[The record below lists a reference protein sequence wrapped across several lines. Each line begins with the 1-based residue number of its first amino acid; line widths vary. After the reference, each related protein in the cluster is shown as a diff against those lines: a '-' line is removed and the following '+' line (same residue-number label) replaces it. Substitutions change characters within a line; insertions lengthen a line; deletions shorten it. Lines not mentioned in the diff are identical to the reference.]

1 MLKAKKLGGGMWRNK
16 ASLHNTWKVSF
27 IIIVKCNTVILV
39 KLEYVFQMFEQ
50 VTILFS
56 YIVDF
61 ADICAEA
68 SAMQI
73 VKCINAV
80 FTCFDAV
87 VDKYDVFKVQKVHL
101 TLHMYV

>member
-1 MLKAKKLGGGMWRNK
+1 
-16 ASLHNTWKVSF
+16 
-27 IIIVKCNTVILV
+27 
-39 KLEYVFQMFEQ
+39 MFDQ

-61 ADICAEA
+61 TDICAEA

-87 VDKYDVFKVQKVHL
+87 VDKYDVFKVHVYIFVLQRSNKTFKV
-101 TLHMYV
+101 VWDIC